1 VRAAKTS
8 KEYEET
14 GRAQDELSH
23 LERDMRRLD
32 ITLEDV
38 GAKVVNSIL
47 KIFNT
52 GGYRLEGKRA
62 DQGTDVL
69 LQLLASMVAMRK
81 EEKLQAWN
89 TGNDIKQIMDQGEGR
104 VILIVQLQEVTQC
117 SKFDIVTTLR
127 PMFTDV
133 QAGDITGLAQA
144 AQKNQAAGGKRLQIT
159 TQTFEIKI
167 PRDPA
172 IEGFQGV

>member
-89 TGNDIKQIMDQGEGR
+89 TGND
-104 VILIVQLQEVTQC
+104 